1 MRGASRRVAPVIAP
15 AAHLITHIRCKSLH
29 RAPRLPFSPSRTS
42 PSNPHSR
49 RRVSLNRS
57 SLRMS
62 PPSTA
67 GFVGSTPAA
76 RARVSVPGTARTPL
90 PNSLPALASVRAA
103 AVSAAPNVSTRL
115 VPMPN
120 AAGFFDDG
128 ALGKGMDKV
137 VVLFRSDLR
146 LDDHP
151 ALSYAL
157 EDAKDVV
164 PVYCFDPRHFGRTDY
179 GFQKTGKY
187 RARFL
192 TESVHDLRKS
202 LRAKGSDLIVRVG
215 RPEQVVPDLCRSLNC
230 RHVFAHKEVTHDE
243 QQVEVALEEAL
254 KKNGAQ
260 LSTFWANTLYHED
273 DLPFPIERIPDVYSD
288 FREAVQ
294 KSGTIRTPL
303 PTPDSFPSLPNGVK
317 AGDIPTLRQLGI
329 EDAPLSSRSE
339 SYKASPEGISCVTG
353 GETEAMLRVQAYV
366 DESKRFDASLSPRS
380 QVTSHLGA
388 DFSCRISPWL
398 ALGCISPRR
407 IFDEMK
413 KASPRPDTLVTSTTY
428 YELVWR
434 DFFRYITA
442 KYSGKRNAAAA
453 RSANVSP
460 RVAMRT

>member
-1 MRGASRRVAPVIAP
+1 M
-15 AAHLITHIRCKSLH
+15 
-29 RAPRLPFSPSRTS
+29 SPS
-42 PSNPHSR
+42 
-49 RRVSLNRS
+49 
-57 SLRMS
+57 
-62 PPSTA
+62 STT
-67 GFVGSTPAA
+67 GFVVSTTTA
-76 RARVSVPGTARTPL
+76 RARVSLPGASRTPL
-90 PNSLPALASVRAA
+90 PVGLPPLASVRSVPVSVAPNLA
-103 AVSAAPNVSTRL
+103 TKLAPIRQSAA
-115 VPMPN
+115 
-120 AAGFFDDG
+120 FFDDG
-128 ALGKGMDKV
+128 ALGKDLEKV

-151 ALSYAL
+151 ALSFAL

-164 PVYCFDPRHFGRTDY
+164 PVYCFDPRHFGKTTY

-187 RARFL
+187 RAQFL
-192 TESVHDLRKS
+192 IESVEDLRKS
-202 LRAKGSDLIVRVG
+202 LRAKGSDLIVRIG
-215 RPEQVVPDLCRSLNC
+215 HPEKLIPELCRSMSC
-230 RHVFAHKEVTHDE
+230 RNVFVHKEVTHEE

-273 DLPFPIERIPDVYSD
+273 DLPFPIHDIPDVYSD

-303 PTPDSFPSLPNGVK
+303 HTPDSFPSLPNGLK
-317 AGDIPTLRQLGI
+317 PGDIPTLGQLGI
-329 EDAPLSSRSE
+329 DDNPLTS
-339 SYKASPEGISCVTG
+339 KFSPHKTATNGISSVTG

-366 DESKRFDASLSPRS
+366 DESKRYDAALSPRA

-413 KASPRPDTLVTSTTY
+413 KASKRPHTLASSTTY
-428 YELVWR
+428 FELVWR

-442 KYSGKRNAAAA
+442 KYSGKRNAATA
-453 RSANVSP
+453 RSANMSQ
-460 RVAMRT
+460 RVPARS